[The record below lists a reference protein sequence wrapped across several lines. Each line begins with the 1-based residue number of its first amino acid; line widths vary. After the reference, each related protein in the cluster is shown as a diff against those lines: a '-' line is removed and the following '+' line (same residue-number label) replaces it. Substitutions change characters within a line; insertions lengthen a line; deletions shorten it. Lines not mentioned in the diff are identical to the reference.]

1 MKRLSFFPP
10 TTQNDVMVKFN
21 MSKNDLHNLE
31 KKGILVRKGKLICNL
46 SLDKYINSGFG
57 YHASLLIN
65 LEKQMDESINKKN
78 KKYVIK
84 KKVNIQLRKN
94 FNEFLDSKYKVTGK
108 GVNFDYYTIESVKW
122 NNTVNSHISE
132 LFDKIRNLIQ
142 TIAYQGYIGNFT
154 IGKVHIESHINEI
167 QKRGFVALI
176 HPLIDET
183 IKELTN
189 DSVQILSDF
198 DKFNDNEK
206 EEIKDITKLYH
217 NIAFCKFRMKQGLE
231 GYESHLPK
239 AKTKYE
245 ENLSKLKSSNNFN
258 EYDNMV
264 NKLNIMNEISLWNIF
279 KNELNKKNVF
289 GFHDF
294 VNEFN
299 NKSNILDNHLLSKT
313 EILDIVNNTR
323 ILFGKKKLDNYDD
336 AIIEIKKA
344 NPNINF

>member
-1 MKRLSFFPP
+1 MKKLSFFPP
-10 TTQNDVMVKFN
+10 TTQNDVMAKFN

-31 KKGILVRKGKLICNL
+31 KKGLLVRKGKLICNL

-57 YHASLLIN
+57 YQASLLIN
-65 LEKQMDESINKKN
+65 LEEQMDESIKKN
-78 KKYVIK
+78 NKNYLMK
-84 KKVNIQLRKN
+84 KKIDLQLRKN
-94 FNEFLDSKYKVTGK
+94 FNEFLDSKYKVPGK
-108 GVNFDYYTIESVKW
+108 GVKFNYYTIESVKW

-132 LFDKIRNLIQ
+132 LFNKISNLIKA
-142 TIAYQGYIGNFT
+142 IAYEGYIGSFI
-154 IGKVHIESHINEI
+154 IGKGNIEIHINEI

-176 HPLIDET
+176 NPLIDET

-206 EEIKDITKLYH
+206 KEIEDISELNHK
-217 NIAFCKFRMKQGLE
+217 IAYCKFRMKQGLKE
-231 GYESHLPK
+231 FESNLPK
-239 AKTKYE
+239 LKTTYE
-245 ENLSKLKSSNNFN
+245 DNLSKLESSNNFN
-258 EYDNMV
+258 EYDNMA
-264 NKLNIMNEISLWNIF
+264 KQLNLMNEISLWNIL
-279 KNELNKKNVF
+279 KDELNKKNVF

-299 NKSNILDNHLLSKT
+299 SKSNILDNHILSKT

-323 ILFGKKKLDNYDD
+323 IFFGKEKLDNYDD